1 MPWLQWPSAPVAL
14 MVPLVRPRPPFWPC
28 LSWCAV
34 AMAGRFSRGSRCQS
48 RWPGPGGP
56 SLLLERTSVSSR
68 HSSRND
74 ASLGTL
80 ASCGRG
86 GRRLPAATPNNQ
98 NGRGRCGGDC
108 TRLHATATARR
119 PAGGCWRCP
128 LMGRDS
134 NLARRASAQ
143 RREQRREHQQTL
155 GRPESPGRR
164 GAYMTRV
171 HQPTSRAVLTQW
183 PQCPYPC

>member
-1 MPWLQWPSAPVAL
+1 VAPVAISSRGPHGPTGQATSPIL
-14 MVPLVRPRPPFWPC
+14 AVFILVR
-28 LSWCAV
+28 SGH
-34 AMAGRFSRGSRCQS
+34 GRALLARGSRCQS
-48 RWPGPGGP
+48 RWPGPGG
-56 SLLLERTSVSSR
+56 LLLERTSVSSR
-68 HSSRND
+68 HSSRN
-74 ASLGTL
+74 
-80 ASCGRG
+80 
-86 GRRLPAATPNNQ
+86 GRRQPGHSRIVRARGPAAA
-98 NGRGRCGGDC
+98 GRNPQQPKRAGPLRR
-108 TRLHATATARR
+108 RLHAATATARR